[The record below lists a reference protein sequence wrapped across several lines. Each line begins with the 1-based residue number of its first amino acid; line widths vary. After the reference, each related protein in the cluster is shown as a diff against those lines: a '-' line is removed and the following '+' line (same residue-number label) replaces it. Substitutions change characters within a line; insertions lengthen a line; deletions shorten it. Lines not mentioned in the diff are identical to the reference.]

1 MEIARLNYRD
11 LSIGRASDIVRQL
24 QQLRVDVKET
34 GKYVTEELKPQVKG
48 NPNSPYAPERVGEQK
63 ILGTDI
69 ESSWRRR
76 LDLIY

>member
-24 QQLRVDVKET
+24 QQLREDVKET
-34 GKYVTEELKPQVKG
+34 GNVIIEELKPPLKG

-76 LDLIY
+76 LDLLY

>member
-1 MEIARLNYRD
+1 MEIAHLNYRD

-34 GKYVTEELKPQVKG
+34 GKYVTEELKPPAKG
-48 NPNSPYAPERVGEQK
+48 NPNSPYSPERAGELK

-76 LDLIY
+76 LDLLY